1 MGDTR
6 GTVASWRLSER
17 STPADVEERLLA
29 AGLRIVEG
37 DYLIDGMVLT
47 AAPPAADVVAR
58 RVAAFDEFLAA
69 VELQYEVFDLPA
81 ARRRSAEGLSAS
93 WEIEH
98 RGDVWALYAAW
109 IDGRIAGAG
118 AAYFSPR
125 GFLMAGGATA
135 HWARGRG
142 AYRALVRARW
152 DDAAARGTP
161 ALVVQAGA
169 MSAPVLRKLGFERR
183 LPSSR
188 ERSLYGVTAVK
199 EICLRCGAEM
209 EWRQSTWQ
217 CPKCRFKLGCCEGEA
232 GDCRDPG

>member
-1 MGDTR
+1 VLIGESGSAWTAVQRIRLDGFDADEAVATVRGFMGDTR
-6 GTVASWRLSER
+6 GTVASWWLSEH

-37 DYLIDGMVLT
+37 DYLIDGMLLT
-47 AAPPAADVVAR
+47 AAPPAANVVAR

-81 ARRRSAEGLSAS
+81 ARRRSAEGLAAS

-98 RGDVWALYAAW
+98 RSDVWALYAAW

-135 HWARGRG
+135 DWARGRG

-169 MSAPVLRKLGFERR
+169 MSAPVLRKLGFKTVCRFRR
-183 LPSSR
+183 LEDVAS
-188 ERSLYGVTAVK
+188 TA
-199 EICLRCGAEM
+199 
-209 EWRQSTWQ
+209 
-217 CPKCRFKLGCCEGEA
+217 
-232 GDCRDPG
+232 